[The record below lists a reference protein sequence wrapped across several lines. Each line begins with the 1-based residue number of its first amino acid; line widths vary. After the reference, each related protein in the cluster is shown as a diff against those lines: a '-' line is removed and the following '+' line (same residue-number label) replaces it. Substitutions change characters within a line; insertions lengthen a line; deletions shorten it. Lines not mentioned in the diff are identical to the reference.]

1 MTGMTEAEYRHMMIS
16 GGRRIEGNRYI
27 GENGDA
33 QAHNQPQGA
42 AGKKA

>member
-1 MTGMTEAEYRHMMIS
+1 MMIG
-16 GGRRIEGNRYI
+16 GGRSADGNRYI

-33 QAHNQPQGA
+33 QAQNQPQGA